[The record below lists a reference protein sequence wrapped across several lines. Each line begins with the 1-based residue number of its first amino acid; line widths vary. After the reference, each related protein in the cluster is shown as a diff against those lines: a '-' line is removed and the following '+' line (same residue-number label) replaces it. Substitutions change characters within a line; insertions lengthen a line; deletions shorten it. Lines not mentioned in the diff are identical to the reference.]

1 VRTTKKIFL
10 ILLWLNFSQSCFAQI
25 EKPSERI
32 SEKIFQEHLNFLG
45 SDSLNGRAPGTKDG
59 NLAAKYLANEFHK
72 IGLKPIDSNSKYFQ
86 FLPLHGSI
94 PLYSSTLN
102 IEFGSE
108 KVTFKLTEDFLMYQ
122 SNEPIFI
129 PNLTEIIFVG
139 YGIVANEFDYNDYAD
154 IDVEGKIVVFLDG
167 EPASSDSSYFN
178 GDLPT
183 IYSTPEVKQR
193 IALSRGAK
201 GSILIPDVYSST
213 DYSWEEKIRQFSFE
227 NMCLASTPSTT
238 FDIIINPNIADILFT
253 GSGYT
258 LDDVFDM
265 KLTHRLKAFPLQG
278 KLTFQGKVKQRDF
291 VSPNVIGILEGQDS
305 EFKDSYVLI
314 TAHYDHL
321 GIGPAVNG
329 DSIYNG
335 VSDNAAGVSALLEL
349 ARVFSSKD
357 ILKKRSI
364 IFALLTCEEF
374 GMLGSEYYVENPLRP
389 LYKTIAN
396 INIDG
401 IASFDN
407 FKSIVV
413 IGKEFSSLAKIVSDI
428 ANRQGLNISEIP
440 KEFRSDNSFAKSDQF
455 NFAKAGIP
463 SALILDGIDY
473 KNLSKEEGI
482 KRFLDY
488 SINIYHSP
496 FDDLNQPIN
505 FDASMQHIKILY
517 DVINELVN
525 SSKEPEWNDNSPFKH
540 ARIISKAR
548 KK

>member
-1 VRTTKKIFL
+1 MSVIKKIFL
-10 ILLWLNFSQSCFAQI
+10 IFLWLSIAQYCFAQV
-25 EKPSERI
+25 ENSSERI
-32 SEKIFQEHLNFLG
+32 SEKIFKEHLRFLG
-45 SDSLNGRAPGTKDG
+45 SDSLKGRAPGTKGG
-59 NLAAKYLANEFHK
+59 NLAAKYLANEFQK
-72 IGLKPIDSNSKYFQ
+72 IGLKPIDKNSKYFQ
-86 FLPLHGSI
+86 FLPLHGSK

-108 KVTFKLTEDFLMYQ
+108 LITFKLIEDFLMYQ

-129 PNLTEIIFVG
+129 PNLTEMVFVG

-154 IDVEGKIVVFLDG
+154 VDVEGKIVVFLDG
-167 EPASSDSSYFN
+167 EPTSSDSSYFN

-201 GSILIPDVYSST
+201 GSILIPDNYSST
-213 DYSWEEKIRQFSFE
+213 SYSWDEKIRQFAFE

-253 GSGYT
+253 GSNFS
-258 LDDVFDM
+258 LDEILQM
-265 KLTHRLKAFPLQG
+265 ELTHKLTTFPLHG

-291 VSPNVIGILEGQDS
+291 VSPNIIGILEGQDPDL
-305 EFKDSYVLI
+305 KDSYVLI

-321 GIGPAVNG
+321 GIGPAVKG

-349 ARVFSSKD
+349 AKVFSSST
-357 ILKKRSI
+357 IFKKRSI

-374 GMLGSEYYVENPLRP
+374 GMLGSEYYIQNPVEP

-413 IGKEFSSLAKIVSDI
+413 LGKEFSSLSNLISNV
-428 ANRQGLNISEIP
+428 ANRQELSISEIP
-440 KEFRSDNSFAKSDQF
+440 KEFRTDNSFAKSDQF

-482 KRFLDY
+482 KRFWDY

-496 FDDLNQPIN
+496 FDDLTQPIN
-505 FDASMQHIKILY
+505 FDASLQHIELLY
-517 DVINELVN
+517 DVIKELVN
-525 SSKEPEWNDNSPFKH
+525 SNKEPEWNDNSPFKH
-540 ARIISKAR
+540 ARVLSKA
-548 KK
+548 KKK

>member
-1 VRTTKKIFL
+1 MRGIKNIFL
-10 ILLWLNFSQSCFAQI
+10 FFLLLNIAQFCFAQNN
-25 EKPSERI
+25 KTTDQFS
-32 SEKIFQEHLNFLG
+32 SKLFQEHLRFLG
-45 SDSLNGRAPGTKDG
+45 NDSLEGRAPGTKGG
-59 NLAAKYLANEFHK
+59 NIAAKYLADELKK
-72 IGLKPIDSNSKYFQ
+72 IGLKPIDNNSNYFQ
-86 FLPLHGSI
+86 YLPLHGSR

-102 IEFGSE
+102 IEFGL
-108 KVTFKLTEDFLMYQ
+108 KLITFKLMEDFLMYQ

-129 PNLTEIIFVG
+129 PNFTEMVFVG
-139 YGIVANEFDYNDYAD
+139 YGIVADEFNYNDYTN

-167 EPASSDSSYFN
+167 EPASLDSSYFN
-178 GDLPT
+178 GNLPT

-201 GSILIPDVYSST
+201 GSILIPDNNPGNNYN
-213 DYSWEEKIRQFSFE
+213 WQEKIRQFSFE
-227 NMCLASTPSTT
+227 NMSLASTPSTN
-238 FDIIINPNIADILFT
+238 FDIIINPDIAGILFT

-258 LDDVFDM
+258 LEEILNTRLTY
-265 KLTHRLKAFPLQG
+265 KLTSFPLQG

-291 VSPNVIGILEGQDS
+291 VSPNVIGILEGQDPD
-305 EFKDSYVLI
+305 FKDSYVLI

-321 GIGPAVNG
+321 GIGPAVKG

-335 VSDNAAGVSALLEL
+335 VFDNAAGVSALLEL
-349 ARVFSSKD
+349 ARVFSAPD
-357 ILKKRSI
+357 IYKKRSI

-374 GMLGSEYYVENPLRP
+374 GMLGSEYYVQNPVKP
-389 LYKTIAN
+389 IYKTIAD

-413 IGKEFSSLAKIVSDI
+413 LGEEFSSLSDLI
-428 ANRQGLNISEIP
+428 SNVANQQGLSISEIP

-482 KRFLDY
+482 KKLLNY

-496 FDDLNQPIN
+496 FDDFTQLIN
-505 FDASMQHIKILY
+505 FDASMQHINLLFE
-517 DVINELVN
+517 VINELVN
-525 SSKEPEWNDNSPFKH
+525 SGKEPEWNDNSPFKH
-540 ARIISKAR
+540 ARVLSKAKR
-548 KK
+548 K